1 MKARADRSPLALTE
15 GAAAAIAL
23 LAATPLLDGAS
34 IFNHSGQ
41 ANDVV
46 SSLCDRGLLK
56 QQGGQ
61 RRDGVQATL
70 YSVTRRGF
78 SALDR
83 YKSRRS
89 ARPATHVEY
98 APAPTTK
105 GYTCP
110 ELGRT
115 CHRPGA
121 YDAFSLPSRFGNEWR
136 MPRGAA

>member
-1 MKARADRSPLALTE
+1 MKARTDRSPLALTE

-23 LAATPLLDGAS
+23 LAGTPLLDGAS

-41 ANDVV
+41 ANDAI

-70 YSVTRRGF
+70 YSVTSKGF

-83 YKSRRS
+83 HRLRRT
-89 ARPATHVEY
+89 ARTAVQVEHGC
-98 APAPTTK
+98 APTTK

-136 MPRGAA
+136 TPLRVA